1 MGRSTD
7 STRRFRIKETLIN
20 DFTYQLRLLLS
31 QSYLIQESLQMMTS
45 FNTHPRIK
53 KLIQLIINRLE
64 RGFSLAESLDH
75 IQYIDRF
82 YITMVNTGELS
93 GNLSLQMTKLLEHL
107 EKKRLYRQKLNKAS
121 LYPTLVFSVTLVAGI
136 VFIAFA
142 VPMLVNFAQSL
153 QVTLP
158 PSTQRFIALLSW
170 LHVYYMVPLAGITLI
185 LLIFSWFYRRFPY
198 LVDYWKCSLPYF
210 GKIIVERDMALFCQQ
225 ISFLLSSHISLQDSL
240 GIASFSI
247 QNRYL
252 REQIEIGS
260 AQLSYGNP
268 VSSSLQPLFRK
279 HPFLL
284 TALKTGEESNRLAE
298 NFAYLSAHY
307 QQTLQV
313 NQDRVLVLIEP
324 LMLLTIGLFVFLII
338 VQFYL
343 PIFQLLNQVDFL
355 NT

>member
-1 MGRSTD
+1 LGRSANT
-7 STRRFRIKETLIN
+7 TRKFRIKEALVN

-31 QSYLIQESLQMMTS
+31 QSYLIQESLHLMSS

-53 KLIQLIINRLE
+53 KLIQLIMNRLE
-64 RGFSLAESLDH
+64 KGLSLADSLDQ

-82 YITMVNTGELS
+82 YITMVHTGELS
-93 GNLSLQMTKLLEHL
+93 GNLALQMTKLWEHL
-107 EKKRLYRQKLNKAS
+107 EKKRLYRQKLSKAS

-136 VFIAFA
+136 AFIVFA

-158 PSTQRFIALLSW
+158 ASTQRVITLLNW
-170 LHVYYMVPLAGITLI
+170 LHEFYMIPLAGITLI
-185 LLIFSWFYRRFPY
+185 LLIFGWFYRRFPY

-240 GIASFSI
+240 SIASFSI

-260 AQLSYGNP
+260 AQLSFGNP
-268 VSSSLQPLFRK
+268 ISSSLQPLFRK

-298 NFAYLSAHY
+298 NFAYLSVHY

-324 LMLLTIGLFVFLII
+324 IMLLTTGLFVFLII
-338 VQFYL
+338 VHFYL
-343 PIFQLLNQVDFL
+343 PIFQLMNQVDFL
-355 NT
+355 NP